1 MYNSLLVRN
10 QAAVSPE
17 STGREKSVK
26 KKKMSWCQNRN
37 RKFTAYVEMS
47 LWSYRRGNEI
57 VVVVVVTMCYFSW
70 EKIFWIFFL
79 IIVSKFVAFGHCSAG
94 IPLVRSEILEMIL
107 PQGMS
112 IKITTTALTKQ
123 HYCSYLYLV
132 SVAVTVM
139 TVVQKGLFCYCLG

>member
-1 MYNSLLVRN
+1 MLKCHFGDIEEEMKLLSLLSQCVIL
-10 QAAVSPE
+10 A
-17 STGREKSVK
+17 EKK
-26 KKKMSWCQNRN
+26 CLG
-37 RKFTAYVEMS
+37 F
-47 LWSYRRGNEI
+47 
-57 VVVVVVTMCYFSW
+57 
-70 EKIFWIFFL
+70 FFL

-94 IPLVRSEILEMIL
+94 IPLVCAEILEMIL

-139 TVVQKGLFCYCLG
+139 AVVQKGLFCYCLG

>member
-1 MYNSLLVRN
+1 MLKCHFGDIEEEMKLLLLLFSQCVIL
-10 QAAVSPE
+10 A
-17 STGREKSVK
+17 EKK
-26 KKKMSWCQNRN
+26 
-37 RKFTAYVEMS
+37 
-47 LWSYRRGNEI
+47 
-57 VVVVVVTMCYFSW
+57 YFG
-70 EKIFWIFFL
+70 FFFL

-112 IKITTTALTKQ
+112 IKITMTALTKQ

>member
-1 MYNSLLVRN
+1 MYSSFLVRN

-17 STGREKSVK
+17 ITGREKSVK
-26 KKKMSWCQNRN
+26 EKKKSWCQNRN

-79 IIVSKFVAFGHCSAG
+79 IIVSKFVAFGYCG